1 MPPEID
7 EIAQILYKIVER
19 DRRRRL
25 VITSAALREEDVHA
39 CFGPTAGYLST
50 YIRRWGLEREVV
62 ALIELSEVSPMCAE
76 LILAALR
83 GMPHRLGGAV
93 ACA

>member
-1 MPPEID
+1 MIKLKKARTSIDHKGELPTRAHFGKVVPAQGDTDMMPPQMD

-25 VITSAALREEDVHA
+25 VITLAALREEDVQA

-50 YIRRWGLEREVV
+50 NIRRWG
-62 ALIELSEVSPMCAE
+62 
-76 LILAALR
+76 
-83 GMPHRLGGAV
+83 
-93 ACA
+93 